1 MYKCKFILVRND
13 LLHCTCGTGKVKN
26 NPTLLFSGL
35 LNQDLQEDERTDV
48 TPNIL
53 DRICPL
59 IKFHVH

>member
-1 MYKCKFILVRND
+1 M
-13 LLHCTCGTGKVKN
+13 KN

-35 LNQDLQEDERTDV
+35 LNQDLQEDERTDI

-53 DRICPL
+53 DGICPL